1 MQTCSDTFTD
11 KDRLKSL
18 LYMYECKRDSLN
30 SKKIELEAELT
41 EAEAKIRTYKNQ
53 LRISR

>member
-30 SKKIELEAELT
+30 SKKFELEAELA
-41 EAEAKIRTYKNQ
+41 EAEARIRTYKNQ

>member
-30 SKKIELEAELT
+30 SKKLELEAELT
-41 EAEAKIRTYKNQ
+41 EAEAKIRKYKNQ
-53 LRISR
+53 LRRAS

>member
-18 LYMYECKRDSLN
+18 LYMYECKRDGLN
-30 SKKIELEAELT
+30 SKKFELEAELK
-41 EAEAKIRTYKNQ
+41 EAEARIKKYKNQ
-53 LRISR
+53 LRRA

>member
-1 MQTCSDTFTD
+1 MQTCNTFTD

-30 SKKIELEAELT
+30 SKKFEIEAELT
-41 EAEAKIRTYKNQ
+41 EAEAKIKTYKNQ

>member
-1 MQTCSDTFTD
+1 MQTCSDTFID

-30 SKKIELEAELT
+30 SKKFELEEELK
-41 EAEAKIRTYKNQ
+41 EAEAKIRKYKNQ
-53 LRISR
+53 LRRAS